1 MSPAQGSTTDSAYGH
16 VGFFAEANAAFFAT
30 AFHPAGRIDRIAPQI
45 EQELSPAN
53 NLNHLMMVKIASVL
67 LK

>member
-16 VGFFAEANAAFFAT
+16 VGFFAEANAAFFAP
-30 AFHPAGRIDRIAPQI
+30 AFHPAGCIDRITPQI

>member
-1 MSPAQGSTTDSAYGH
+1 MSLAQGCTTDSAYGH
-16 VGFFAEANAAFFAT
+16 VGFFAEANAAFFAP

-53 NLNHLMMVKIASVL
+53 NQHHLMMLEIASIL